1 MLGSVFHDVDALLVP
16 AAPGEAPAVAT
27 TGDPIFNRGWSALGV
42 PAVAVPAGV
51 GPSRM
56 PLGVQVVGPP
66 RHDAR
71 VLACAAWVEKALAPA
86 EREFA

>member
-1 MLGSVFHDVDALLVP
+1 
-16 AAPGEAPAVAT
+16 
-27 TGDPIFNRGWSALGV
+27 
-42 PAVAVPAGV
+42 
-51 GPSRM
+51 M
-56 PLGVQVVGPP
+56 PLGVQIVGPP